1 MSEPT
6 VSTVIPAYRATRTI
20 GRAINSLLAQTLPP
34 DEIVVVDDGSPDALA
49 AALEPYEGHVT
60 LIRKPNGGAATAR
73 NVGIE
78 CARRPGRL
86 SRR

>member
-34 DEIVVVDDGSPDALA
+34 DEIVVVDDGSPDAL
-49 AALEPYEGHVT
+49 EPYEGHVT